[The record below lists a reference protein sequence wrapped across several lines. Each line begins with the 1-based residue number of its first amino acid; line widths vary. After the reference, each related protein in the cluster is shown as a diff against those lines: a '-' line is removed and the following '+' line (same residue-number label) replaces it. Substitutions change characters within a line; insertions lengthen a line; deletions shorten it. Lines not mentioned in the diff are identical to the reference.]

1 MQRRSFLITTATIG
15 MTGVM
20 SACSDKPKP
29 GPSPSIAPMPTPGSI
44 PRPSP
49 PNDSAAPSSFSDLS
63 LWPGINGP
71 RATITALRKQ
81 HLCGGIR
88 IPKMQATVV
97 SGTCPVIVDLHSP
110 TTWTLVPDD
119 QRHWNIVDVDL
130 SASSTPEPKAGSTST
145 ATTAPPSS
153 DLDVLVG
160 PAILDESYAYF
171 VVGVY
176 HNSSPTADHIS
187 GSTTCAVDVIKVS
200 LSDHAIV
207 TSARI
212 IDNYVTSSLFLNNT
226 SFAFNDEHNALL
238 VAGSKNPRDSS
249 AKGFGFRLSSDDLS
263 TQFDANTI
271 LTEAYQSVDAKGET
285 LVAKKDDGSVT
296 IVYLR
301 NGTVETRQDIEVELV
316 EDNWVYYNE
325 KTHPYKNP
333 QATKLGTFHVLNST
347 TGDSILL
354 NEHPQKI
361 FTEYVSYPLYTSQ
374 HEIISYG
381 MSEQPAFTVSQP
393 GSATPILSWNSNDR
407 AIPSAA
413 CTFSDFIYMAP
424 PNTPDSR
431 SVGNLQ
437 VASLSSGQDV
447 ANIPIATWDSAMGI
461 SSWGIAID
469 GFFFPADAWFGHPS

>member
-1 MQRRSFLITTATIG
+1 MQRRSFLISTATIG
-15 MTGVM
+15 MTGVI

-49 PNDSAAPSSFSDLS
+49 PNDSTAPSSFSDLS
-63 LWPGINGP
+63 LWPGVNGL
-71 RATITALRKQ
+71 RTRITALRKQ
-81 HLCGGIR
+81 HLCGSVR

-97 SGTCPVIVDLHSP
+97 SGTCPVIVDLHGP
-110 TTWTLVPDD
+110 TTWALIPDD
-119 QRHWNIVDVDL
+119 QRHWNIVAVDL
-130 SASSTPEPKAGSTST
+130 SASSTPEPKASNTSA

-176 HNSSPTADHIS
+176 HNSHPSADSIS
-187 GSTTCAVDVIKVS
+187 GSAICTVDVIKVS

-212 IDNYVTSSLFLNNT
+212 TDNYVTGSLFLESI
-226 SFAFNDEHNALL
+226 SFSFNDEHNALL

-249 AKGFGFRLSSDDLS
+249 AKSFGFRLSSDDLS

-271 LTEAYQSVDAKGET
+271 LTEVYHSVDAKGEA
-285 LVAKKDDGSVT
+285 LVAEKDDGSVT
-296 IVYLR
+296 IVYLT
-301 NGTVETRQDIEVELV
+301 NGTVETQQDIEVELV
-316 EDNWVYYNE
+316 KNNWVYYNE
-325 KTHPYKNP
+325 KTYPYMNP
-333 QATKLGTFHVLNST
+333 QATKLGTFHVLNAT
-347 TGDSILL
+347 TGDSTLL
-354 NEHPQKI
+354 NEHPQEI
-361 FTEYVSYPLYTSQ
+361 LPAYVFYPLYTGQ
-374 HEIISYG
+374 HEIIYYG

-393 GSATPILSWNSNDR
+393 GSATPILSWTSNER
-407 AIPSAA
+407 TIPGAA

-424 PNTPDSR
+424 PNTPDGKG
-431 SVGNLQ
+431 VDNLQ
-437 VASLSSGQDV
+437 VSSLSSGQDV
-447 ANIPIATWDSAMGI
+447 ANIPITTWGSAMGV